1 MAYTKAHAL
10 TAGTNAE
17 AEKLAENY
25 EDARRYINR
34 DIVAADLAVD
44 SVDFPEIVRGEYSD
58 ITGLHQFTFGFGWGL
73 FLDRQLRNVNPISN
87 KSKNEALGV
96 LDNQNGTGP
105 PAADVTHVVTM
116 WQTVPDSGIQIELER
131 AALVT
136 YRAWTEVVIAE
147 NLCEATAIDM
157 NVIPQHRYT
166 TFTALRDPTV
176 AATDDVVPL
185 ATSTLGRHYDE
196 TEYASGGSA
205 PSSWGGPTAQDP
217 YYDTTSSDGYKD
229 NIYPYYYRRMYC
241 ITKTW
246 ELSAGLHNF
255 GLLVDAHHHNG
266 VFWTTNCTVEVEY
279 V

>member
-1 MAYTKAHAL
+1 MAYTKANAL

-87 KSKNEALGV
+87 KSKNESIGSIRNQSALG
-96 LDNQNGTGP
+96 TS
-105 PAADVTHVVTM
+105 AATSHIVTM

-147 NLCEATAIDM
+147 NLCKATAPTM

-176 AATDDVVPL
+176 AAGDDPVPL
-185 ATSTLGRHYDE
+185 NDSTLGRHYDE
-196 TEYASGGSA
+196 TEFATSGTPA
-205 PSSWGGPTAQDP
+205 NSSWAGPIGQDP
-217 YYDTTSSDGYKD
+217 YRDTTSSDGYKQ

-279 V
+279 I